1 MTKTDN
7 TEIIKILTARK
18 SLFWDKRDVD
28 PARDG
33 RVIAERI
40 LEFGTEE
47 EIKALTNWLGEKF
60 LKKIITESRVLS
72 PKTVNYF
79 ALYFHIPREETRCFS
94 DASRR
99 IWQPF

>member
-1 MTKTDN
+1 MNKSEKMD
-7 TEIIKILTARK
+7 IFKILTPGK
-18 SLFWDKRDVD
+18 SLFWDKREID

-33 RVIAERI
+33 YVIAERI

-47 EIKALTNWLGEKF
+47 EIKTLTAWFGEKF

-79 ALYFHIPREETRCFS
+79 ALYFNIRRDETRCFS
-94 DASRR
+94 DG
-99 IWQPF
+99 